1 MNIMV
6 HAGTY
11 RQTNKWVWR
20 EEGDAEVMLVL
31 SGPDAGKFGISN

>member
-6 HAGTY
+6 HTGTY

-20 EEGDAEVMLVL
+20 EEGDAEGP
-31 SGPDAGKFGISN
+31 SGPAAGKFGIFN